1 MHVSFSEIVGAAVG
15 CAAIVGPLILRTHA
29 KVSAV
34 LVAVEK
40 VLEAANQPGNQGR

>member
-1 MHVSFSEIVGAAVG
+1 MHLSEIVGAAVG

-40 VLEAANQPGNQGR
+40 VLEAATQDRNQGR

>member
-15 CAAIVGPLILRTHA
+15 CAAILGPLVLRTHS
-29 KVSAV
+29 KVSAI

-40 VLEAANQPGNQGR
+40 VLESATQGK